1 MNILHDCLL
10 FSLNRIKS
18 MTHES
23 PKSKFNIYFNLMSMS
38 KSKLMVLGPEFKMH
52 PIGRSKKQ
60 IETTQ

>member
-1 MNILHDCLL
+1 
-10 FSLNRIKS
+10 

-23 PKSKFNIYFNLMSMS
+23 LTSNFNIYFNLNEYRMS